1 MHQRRHYAP
10 RPKTAPASKVFIY
23 GKHAV
28 MEALTNAPQIV
39 RKAFISPEVKEKEL
53 RDLLAQHKIPTDR
66 LEGNRGRDY
75 VGTESHQGII
85 ATINPSALLTPFD
98 DFLNSLDMS
107 NPPAGGPAIAVL
119 GEVQDPHN
127 VGAIIRSAAAFG
139 FAGVLIPEHNQAP
152 ITGTVV
158 KTSAGMA
165 FRVPLV
171 SIGNVNTA
179 LAALKKKGFWIYGLS
194 MEGGV
199 VASEDAF
206 DRPSAFVVGNE
217 GSGIREK
224 TLAACDIQLRIPM
237 HPRTESLNAAVSAAV
252 IFYEWSKKHPEALA

>member
-10 RPKTAPASKVFIY
+10 RPKPSPASKVFIY

-28 MEALTNAPQIV
+28 IEALTNAPQIV
-39 RKAFISPEVKEKEL
+39 RKAFISPEVREKEL

-66 LEGNRGRDY
+66 LEGTRGRDY
-75 VGTESHQGII
+75 VGTESHQGVI
-85 ATINPSALLTPFD
+85 ASINPSALLIPFE
-98 DFLNSLDMS
+98 DFLNSLDMTK
-107 NPPAGGPAIAVL
+107 NPAIAVL

-127 VGAIIRSAAAFG
+127 VGAIIRSAAGFG
-139 FAGVLIPEHNQAP
+139 LAGVLIPEHNQAP

-171 SIGNVNTA
+171 SIGNVNNA
-179 LAALKKKGFWIYGLS
+179 LAVLKKKGFWIYGLA
-194 MEGGV
+194 MKGG
-199 VASEDAF
+199 SIPSNEAF

-224 TLAACDIQLRIPM
+224 TLATCDIALRIPM
-237 HPRTESLNAAVSAAV
+237 HSRTESLNAAVSAAV
-252 IFYEWSKKHPEALA
+252 IFYEWSKKHPDVLT